1 MEFDMLCFDLL
12 IFLICYDRFDISA
25 LPLFSVA
32 SEFSNAFGCQYASCM
47 AWGMVCH
54 FLEKLHLAR

>member
-1 MEFDMLCFDLL
+1 MQFDMLCFDLL

-32 SEFSNAFGCQYASCM
+32 SEFSNAFGCQYASWM
-47 AWGMVCH
+47 TWGTV
-54 FLEKLHLAR
+54 RV